1 MKTELTYI
9 LLARKNCH
17 IKKYQI
23 KAEDA
28 GRNYGFSG
36 KTKLLKEAL

>member
-1 MKTELTYI
+1 MKTILPYI
-9 LLARKNCH
+9 SLERKQYL

-36 KTKLLKEAL
+36 KTKLLKRE